1 MTRNKFNR
9 ILKDII
15 EKYGDVVVVK
25 MYDYYKSRLILK
37 DGEESSDNVLETILL
52 SDYINNDKV
61 VPNREEIKH
70 IESIAKR
77 EIGPYLQPVEIEES
91 KHLYDSDEQVIL
103 RKKENEKFQQL
114 FGTYIPFTLKEPYLN
129 LTNFEKFTRQ
139 SCSPK
144 EYGMYL
150 SKK

>member
-25 MYDYYKSRLILK
+25 VYDYYKSRLILK

-70 IESIAKR
+70 IESIAKG
-77 EIGPYLQPVEIEES
+77 EVGPYLQPVEIEES
-91 KHLYDSDEQVIL
+91 KQLYDSDEQVIL
-103 RKKENEKFQQL
+103 RKKEKEKFQQL
-114 FGTYIPFTLKEPYLN
+114 LGTYIPFTLKEPYLN
-129 LTNFEKFTRQ
+129 LTDFGKYTRQ
-139 SCSPK
+139 SYSPK

-150 SKK
+150 SNK